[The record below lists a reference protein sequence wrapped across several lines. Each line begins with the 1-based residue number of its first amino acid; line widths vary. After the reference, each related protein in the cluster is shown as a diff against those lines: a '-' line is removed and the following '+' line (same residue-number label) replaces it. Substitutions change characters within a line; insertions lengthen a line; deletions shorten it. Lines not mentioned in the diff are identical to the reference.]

1 MNTLDVGREL
11 SKHFDAATL
20 SRGRPRFDLDEI
32 PLVAP
37 DSIPGF
43 VEAIRFAAREKLCLV
58 PTGLGSKLGWC
69 APPTRADFM
78 LSTRRFTG
86 AVSHVPDDGTI
97 AVRAGTTMAEL
108 SRIVES
114 GGHRLTPDVPR
125 PERCTIGGV
134 VAAGESGADRLRFG
148 PVRHHVLGLKVLL
161 ADGTIAKCGGQLV
174 KNVTGFDLMKL
185 YTGSHGTLCVIL
197 EVALRLFPAPERELF
212 LASTDAPF
220 ESAQRALALPLRLA
234 SLSVVSPNHLLE
246 HYERE
251 WSVFARLFGRG
262 EAVEAERKALLDA
275 WPTSAVLES
284 AEARA
289 QADAMRDLGCEAAH
303 LPWFQASCRPAQI
316 NDVLFNANYVFRTF
330 ESSESVGVVMPA
342 AVQPGIATV
351 SLQLCGS
358 VTQLATRTRW
368 LRDQLK
374 RIGADVALL
383 NAPSSE
389 LAYIDPLGDEPIGLD
404 LMRDLKHALDPNGVF
419 ASGRFVGGM

>member
-1 MNTLDVGREL
+1 VNTLDVGREL
-11 SKHFDAATL
+11 SKHFDGSML

-37 DSIPGF
+37 DSIEGF
-43 VEAIRFAAREKLCLV
+43 VEAIRFAAREKLCIV

-86 AVSHVPDDGTI
+86 VVSHVPDDGTI
-97 AVRAGTTMAEL
+97 AVRAGTTMADL
-108 SRIVES
+108 ARVVES

-197 EVALRLFPAPERELF
+197 EVALRLFPAPEREFF
-212 LASTDAPF
+212 LASTIAPF

-246 HYERE
+246 HDERE

-262 EAVEAERKALLDA
+262 EAVEAECKTLLDA
-275 WPTSAVLES
+275 WPTTAVLEGD
-284 AEARA
+284 EARA
-289 QADAMRDLGCEAAH
+289 GAVALRDIGVESTN
-303 LPWFQASCRPAQI
+303 LPWLHAACRPSQI
-316 NDVLFNANYVFRTF
+316 DDVLFSASYG
-330 ESSESVGVVMPA
+330 SSGLKTAGDVDAEMPA
-342 AVQPGIATV
+342 VVQPGLATV
-351 SLQLCGS
+351 SLQLHFD
-358 VTQLATRTRW
+358 VKDLATHTRW
-368 LRDQLK
+368 TRDQLK
-374 RIGADVALL
+374 RIGANVALL

-389 LAYIDPLGDEPIGLD
+389 LAYIDPLGDDVIGVE
-404 LMRDLKHALDPNGVF
+404 LMRDLKRALDPNGVF
-419 ASGRFVGGM
+419 ASGRFVGGI